1 MVKFLATR
9 DGRMFLA
16 FGLTRENITRLMQ
29 DEPIKIDT
37 TDLGLAPGTLLLF
50 FGETEEAIYDS
61 LKDQGVVGP
70 QTVVHRTATRHG

>member
-29 DEPIKIDT
+29 DEPITIDT
-37 TDLGLAPGTLLLF
+37 KDLGLAPGTLCIF
-50 FGETEEAIYDS
+50 VGETEATIYDT
-61 LKDQGVVGP
+61 LKEQGVVGP
-70 QTVVHRTATRHG
+70 QTIVHGTATRHG

>member
-1 MVKFLATR
+1 MVKFLANR

-37 TDLGLAPGTLLLF
+37 KELGLPPGALLIF
-50 FGETEEAIYDS
+50 YGETEATIYDT
-61 LKDQGVVGP
+61 LKEQGLVGP
-70 QTVVHRTATRHG
+70 QTVIHDTPTRHG

>member
-9 DGRMFLA
+9 DNRMFLA
-16 FGLTRENITRLMQ
+16 LGLTRENLTRMMA

-37 TDLGLAPGTLLLF
+37 KELGLPPGTLLIF
-50 FGETEEAIYDS
+50 FGETEAAIFNT

-70 QTVVHRTATRHG
+70 QTVIHDTPTRHG